1 MEVHKMP
8 VIKSIE
14 ELKKIRDQAKD
25 AINLRVD
32 NDTKTR
38 VVVGMGTCGIAAG
51 ARQVMLA
58 ILDELK
64 KRNITNVIVTETGC
78 IGLCQYEPLV
88 DVIQPGQPKV
98 TYVNMNPEKAREV
111 VVKHIINNQVVD
123 EYVVPNI

>member
-1 MEVHKMP
+1 MS

-14 ELKKIRDQAKD
+14 DLEKIREQAKD
-25 AINLRVD
+25 MINLRVD
-32 NDTKTR
+32 NETKTR

-51 ARQVMLA
+51 ARAVMLA

-64 KRNITNVIVTETGC
+64 KRNIDDVIVTETGC

-88 DVIQPGQPKV
+88 DVIKPEHPKV
-98 TYVNMNPEKAREV
+98 TYVNMTPEKAREV

>member
-1 MEVHKMP
+1 MP
-8 VIKSIE
+8 AIKSIE
-14 ELKKIRDQAKD
+14 ELKKIRDQARD
-25 AINLRVD
+25 MINLRMD
-32 NDTKTR
+32 NETKTR

-64 KRNITNVIVTETGC
+64 KRNITDVVVTETGC

-88 DVIQPGQPKV
+88 DVIKPDQPKV
-98 TYVNMNPEKAREV
+98 TYVNMNPEKAREI

-123 EYVVPNI
+123 EYVVPNV